1 MAPPPPFNYN
11 QASMGSGDVNPSQ
24 YETKM
29 QQQYHSNST
38 FMIQPN
44 PLHVSNYSG
53 PMFSYGNYGNVTDM
67 PPPQDPFGGNNMAS
81 DNPGMTWL
89 QASMMPLPRP
99 EESAMRSSLTTIP
112 RTAQK
117 EEDATNS
124 EARPTKSRK
133 GSKQQDFKTP
143 EKKKT
148 KANQEATPAD
158 QTNTPVQGSAGSPF
172 DSVDDVEKAIDTSN
186 AVLEDTGM
194 NNYSYSMGAPSV
206 DYYAGNYFPGTGVG
220 NYGINYGNGMNNSDL
235 RVQTDQKPAFGGMN
249 AVISPDTY
257 TPAAFSNFP
266 AAPANSPIDANFAVN
281 MSSLPMYNNTAI
293 NNPLYSQASSTS
305 MTPAHSTSFDS
316 TFTSI
321 HGSQTEESNQ
331 NLIFNAG
338 NDDQTQQDHMDFN
351 HPIFFDDS
359 FNSMPGGH
367 DNDLFGGAG
376 F

>member
-1 MAPPPPFNYN
+1 MPPPPPFNYS

-24 YETKM
+24 YESKM

-38 FMIQPN
+38 SMIQPN

-53 PMFSYGNYGNVTDM
+53 PMFSYGEYGNVTNM
-67 PPPQDPFGGNNMAS
+67 PPPQDPFGVNIMAS

-99 EESAMRSSLTTIP
+99 EESAMRTSLTTRP
-112 RTAQK
+112 RTAQD
-117 EEDATNS
+117 EDAKKS
-124 EARPTKSRK
+124 ETHPKKSRK
-133 GSKQQDFKTP
+133 NSKQQEFKTP

-148 KANQEATPAD
+148 KANKETTPAN
-158 QTNTPVQGSAGSPF
+158 QTKTPLQAGARSPF
-172 DSVDDVEKAIDTSN
+172 DSVHDVEKTIDTSN
-186 AVLEDTGM
+186 AVLDDTGM
-194 NNYSYSMGAPSV
+194 TNYSYSTGAPNV

-220 NYGINYGNGMNNSDL
+220 NYGINYGNGMNNRDL

-257 TPAAFSNFP
+257 NPAAFGNFP

-281 MSSLPMYNNTAI
+281 MSGLPIYSNAVI
-293 NNPLYSQASSTS
+293 NNPLYSQASNTT
-305 MTPAHSTSFDS
+305 MTPAHSASFDS

-321 HGSQTEESNQ
+321 HGSQTDESNQ

-338 NDDQTQQDHMDFN
+338 NNDQTQQDHMDFD